1 LSAAELSAADSSERP
16 PEHSVADADSNVADS
31 NVADSNV
38 ADSNVADA
46 GSADTTVAPARASA
60 APPEEGSET
69 RGAPDTS
76 RQGRAERDVRQR
88 DEALPDAAPEAPPQQ
103 DTTARASP
111 PQRVLVDADS
121 LSAFQR
127 DGESLQ
133 DLVGSV
139 FVRQDSTQ
147 LRSLRALRYL
157 QRDSILFTGRVR
169 LFERGDS
176 LYADTLRYN
185 RRREIGRATGNVRLT
200 DGRVVVFAPTAR
212 YDAAAKRTLFPDSII
227 LVDSARVLRASS
239 GLYVSDEERAE
250 FYGNVR
256 MTEQATGQPDT
267 TTRARETLRTYME
280 ADSVTYFRKT
290 DVMNAR
296 GDVFIERRG
305 GADDPDVS
313 ASDRTYLLGN
323 RIRNDERQRISRA
336 VGRALLMQIQ
346 TDSLGQPTDTLFT
359 SARRLRATRSDTL
372 RRVVATTNVR
382 IWNAGLAAVADS
394 AVYDRFPAAPAADSA
409 SGLSASAQP
418 DTSAPPD
425 TTGRPSREETRL
437 FKQPV
442 VWFDNSQLTGH
453 PIRVIAR
460 NRSLDSVYVDTDAF
474 AVQEDSATQRLQ
486 QLKGR
491 SMTASFRRDSLRR
504 LVAQPT
510 AETIWF
516 RSTDAG
522 ELDGAIRASGDRIA
536 LLFRDGAITK
546 AGVYGGVR
554 SNYFQK
560 EHVPE
565 PFTLDGLRWM
575 PERAPTK
582 DEFLRQERL
591 YRRFPTMRPPPAPAP
606 TPAIP
611 PDSLQTTRP
620 SAPAARPPA
629 DSTAVARPSAST
641 SSSLP

>member
-1 LSAAELSAADSSERP
+1 MTPPGSTPSHRATRGSIAAALLTAALLLYGCAGSETSRTGSASAPEPSATAEDATPARPDSQMAAAADSAAARP
-16 PEHSVADADSNVADS
+16 Q
-31 NVADSNV
+31 
-38 ADSNVADA
+38 
-46 GSADTTVAPARASA
+46 
-60 APPEEGSET
+60 
-69 RGAPDTS
+69 PD
-76 RQGRAERDVRQR
+76 
-88 DEALPDAAPEAPPQQ
+88 
-103 DTTARASP
+103 TARADTARADTARADTARRTEAAENRP
-111 PQRVLVDADS
+111 PADPDPAPDRPATVDADS
-121 LSAFQR
+121 LQAFTEEGAR
-127 DGESLQ
+127 LQ
-133 DLVGSV
+133 DLFGEV
-139 FVRQDSTQ
+139 FVRQDSTR
-147 LRSLRALRYL
+147 LRSQFARRYL
-157 QRDSILFTGRVR
+157 DRGEFLFTDNVVI
-169 LFERGDS
+169 FERGDT
-176 LYADTLRYN
+176 LTADTVRYDKN
-185 RRREIGRATGNVRLT
+185 RKIGRARGNVRLT
-200 DGRVVVFAPTAR
+200 DGDVVVRAPRAV
-212 YDAAAKRTLFPDSII
+212 YYAQEKRSVFPDTVT
-227 LVDSARVLRASS
+227 LVDSTRVLRASTGTYFS
-239 GLYVSDEERAE
+239 SEDRAE
-250 FYGNVR
+250 FGGHVQ
-256 MTEQATGQPDT
+256 MTDPN
-267 TTRARETLRTYME
+267 TYME
-280 ADSVTYFRKT
+280 ADSVTYLRT
-290 DVMNAR
+290 DQVSIAR
-296 GDVFIERRG
+296 GNVFIERNPRRRRAA
-305 GADDPDVS
+305 GADTTR
-313 ASDRTYLLGN
+313 RTFLFGERARNEETSN
-323 RIRNDERQRISRA
+323 RSR
-336 VGRALLMQIQ
+336 VRGRALLVQIRS
-346 TDSLGQPTDTLFT
+346 DSLGQPTDTLVVAAQEMDLT
-359 SARRLRATRSDTL
+359 RRGRQ
-372 RRVVATTNVR
+372 RRVVATDSVR
-382 IWNAGLAAVADS
+382 IWQADLAAVADS

-629 DSTAVARPSAST
+629 DSTAAARSSAST